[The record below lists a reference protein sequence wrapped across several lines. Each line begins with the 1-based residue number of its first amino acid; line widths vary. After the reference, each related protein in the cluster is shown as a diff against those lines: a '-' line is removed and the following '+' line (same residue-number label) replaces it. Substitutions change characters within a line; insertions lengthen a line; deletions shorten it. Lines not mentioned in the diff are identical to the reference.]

1 MNDYRHVIDMF
12 AYGQLPTVPDK
23 PDEALAIGN
32 DEVMNSLEVFV
43 PTKYVPVQQRL
54 FIPTGTDVSFEDMAL
69 DGTGAGV
76 EGADFLTSGAF
87 FGDWTNRGY

>member
-1 MNDYRHVIDMF
+1 MYRSIIDAI
-12 AYGQLPTVPDK
+12 AYNQLPTTPEI

-32 DEVMNSLEVFV
+32 DEVMNSLPVFV

-54 FIPTGTDVSFEDMAL
+54 FIPTGADVSFEDMAL

-76 EGADFLTSGAF
+76 SDADFMDTGYF
-87 FGDWTNRGY
+87 FGDWVNRGY

>member
-1 MNDYRHVIDMF
+1 MYRSIIDAF
-12 AYGQLPTVPDK
+12 AYNQLATVPDV
-23 PDEALAIGN
+23 PDAALAIGN
-32 DEVMNSLEVFV
+32 DEVMNSLPVFV

-54 FIPTGTDVSFEDMAL
+54 FIPTGADVPFEDMAL

-76 EGADFLTSGAF
+76 SAADFMDTGAF